1 MFMADDPTTGIEE
14 LGALDVA
21 ELYDEGK
28 AMLIDVRTP
37 MEYAYEHVRGALNLP
52 MAFLDPDKL
61 PRETDKVMIFHC
73 GSGIRSK
80 IVAEK
85 CLAAGFPVVRHMAGG
100 FMAWRKAKLPYVA
113 TNPATGGPIDKRDT

>member
-37 MEYAYEHVRGALNLP
+37 MEYAYEHVRGALADLRQDAPP
-52 MAFLDPDKL
+52 MSPELAAATVLSPDGEAVSL
-61 PRETDKVMIFHC
+61 ATL
-73 GSGIRSK
+73 
-80 IVAEK
+80 VAEQ
-85 CLAAGFPVVRHMAGG
+85 PTVVLFLRHFG
-100 FMAWRKAKLPYVA
+100 
-113 TNPATGGPIDKRDT
+113 